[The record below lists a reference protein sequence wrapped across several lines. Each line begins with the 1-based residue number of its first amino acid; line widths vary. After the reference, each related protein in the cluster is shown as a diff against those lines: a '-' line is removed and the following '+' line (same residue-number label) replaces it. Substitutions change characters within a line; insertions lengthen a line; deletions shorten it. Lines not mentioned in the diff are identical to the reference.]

1 MINKSEWKSLSQLKM
16 DDGGVSKA
24 VAVVACASMALFY
37 VAILYAPTLILRL
50 PPPPSFKNFMI
61 RRFIC
66 AAISSV
72 VSVVISALLLP
83 MKSREASSLLGVYG
97 IRMDHIWQAVI
108 FPLTLTALMYGGSLV
123 LKSLLLMS
131 ALRERMN
138 FGGGLS
144 FDNIKSFSEEI
155 VACSHS
161 IASDVL
167 VWRTYVVAPLTEEL
181 VFRACMLPLLLCGG
195 FQKSTVIFLCPI
207 FFSLAHLNHLKD
219 VYSKQNYNLTKAFLA
234 IGLQLGYT
242 VVFGS
247 YASFLF
253 IQTGHFLAPLV
264 AHAFCNFMGLPV
276 LVSRGKGIVS
286 VASVAGIVGFLW
298 LLFPMTRPELYN
310 DRTDNCV
317 CWQGYCSGN

>member
-1 MINKSEWKSLSQLKM
+1 
-16 DDGGVSKA
+16 
-24 VAVVACASMALFY
+24 
-37 VAILYAPTLILRL
+37 
-50 PPPPSFKNFMI
+50 
-61 RRFIC
+61 
-66 AAISSV
+66 
-72 VSVVISALLLP
+72 
-83 MKSREASSLLGVYG
+83 MKQ
-97 IRMDHIWQAVI
+97 WQAVI

-131 ALRERMN
+131 ALREHMN

-144 FDNIKSFSEEI
+144 FNNIKNLSEEI
-155 VACSHS
+155 VACSRS

-219 VYSKQNYNLTKAFLA
+219 VYSKQNYNLTKAVLA

-298 LLFPMTRPELYN
+298 LLFPMTHPELYN